1 MILEENRTASYIR
14 SLYTGNTE
22 LLDTIEQE
30 ALRDYVPIIR
40 VETQSLLKLLLKQ
53 KKPRR
58 ILELGTAVGFSA
70 LLMCEYAPSDCHVTT
85 IENYEKRILLQSI
98 ILKELVNVIRSHCWR
113 EMPWRSSRLLMV
125 LMILSLW
132 MQQRRSISTIFRN

>member
-53 KKPRR
+53 KETPADSGTGNGCWIFSIAHVR
-58 ILELGTAVGFSA
+58 I
-70 LLMCEYAPSDCHVTT
+70 CT
-85 IENYEKRILLQSI
+85 I
-98 ILKELVNVIRSHCWR
+98 
-113 EMPWRSSRLLMV
+113 
-125 LMILSLW
+125 
-132 MQQRRSISTIFRN
+132 

>member
-40 VETQSLLKLLLKQ
+40 WR
-53 KKPRR
+53 PR
-58 ILELGTAVGFSA
+58 AF
-70 LLMCEYAPSDCHVTT
+70 
-85 IENYEKRILLQSI
+85 
-98 ILKELVNVIRSHCWR
+98 
-113 EMPWRSSRLLMV
+113 
-125 LMILSLW
+125 
-132 MQQRRSISTIFRN
+132 